1 MSMSNTGK
9 PPTTASRQL
18 VDRVI
23 LRELALC
30 FARAAVDELLKS
42 GQDTPAN
49 GFPESCEPG
58 EAKREDGKGRS
69 HMARKKKE
77 IEK

>member
-1 MSMSNTGK
+1 M
-9 PPTTASRQL
+9 
-18 VDRVI
+18 
-23 LRELALC
+23 
-30 FARAAVDELLKS
+30 DELLKS

-58 EAKREDGKGRS
+58 EAKREDGNGRS
-69 HMARKKKE
+69 YMARKKKE